1 MKLDDTQR
9 HWDEF
14 ARQDP
19 MFAILTDP
27 AKRGNRWDPEAFF
40 LTGQHD
46 IDGTMQ
52 TLAGLGLPLAR
63 ARALDFGC
71 GLGRLVQALA
81 RHFDVVTGVDIS
93 ASMVEQARALNQFGD
108 RVQYVVNTSEAL
120 EQFPSASFD
129 LVHSVLVL
137 QHLEPRYAR
146 GYIAEFLRL
155 LKPGGVAWFQVPHR
169 FWVRKWLRHYWPRLA
184 PFTGWCP
191 EPVLCSA
198 IQLANRLINAYP
210 RMEMHHV
217 PRPDVE
223 RVARD
228 AGCVVLQVFPDQC
241 AGEMFD
247 SFTYAVQKPPGPT
260 GAGAETAT

>member
-27 AKRGNRWDPEAFF
+27 DKRGNRWDPEAFF

-46 IDGTMQ
+46 IEVTML

-81 RHFDVVTGVDIS
+81 RHFDAVTGVDIS

-137 QHLEPRYAR
+137 QHVEPRYAR

-169 FWVRKWLRHYWPRLA
+169 FWTRVWLRRYWPSLV
-184 PFTGWCP
+184 PFMIWWP
-191 EPVLCSA
+191 EPVLRW
-198 IQLANRLINAYP
+198 LYLKVEGLVGVFP
-210 RMEMHHV
+210 RMEMHCV
-217 PRPDVE
+217 PREEVE
-223 RVARD
+223 QIAARAGCRVLRVA
-228 AGCVVLQVFPDQC
+228 ADQC
-241 AGEMFD
+241 AGDMFD
-247 SFTYAVQKPPGPT
+247 SFTYLIQRPESTTAPG
-260 GAGAETAT
+260 GAPAT